1 MTDNR
6 ETNELLREI
15 RDLLADREEQYARH
29 LEQIREM
36 YDEQAAFAKKEREA
50 AIRQL
55 AVLAAIVGA
64 VAVLAIKLT

>member
-1 MTDNR
+1 MTDSQ

-15 RDLLADREEQYARH
+15 RDLLADREEQYTRH
-29 LEQIREM
+29 LEQIRVM

-55 AVLAAIVGA
+55 TIV
-64 VAVLAIKLT
+64 VAVLGAVLFAVFKLT